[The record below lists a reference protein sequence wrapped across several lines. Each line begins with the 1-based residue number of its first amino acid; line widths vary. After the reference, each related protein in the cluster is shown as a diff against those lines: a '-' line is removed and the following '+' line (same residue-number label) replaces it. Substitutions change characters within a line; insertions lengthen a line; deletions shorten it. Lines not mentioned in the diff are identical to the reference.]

1 MKMYIIK
8 RKITGMKIIH
18 TLRNQN
24 KMEEEIKEMIF

>member
-1 MKMYIIK
+1 MKMLITK
-8 RKITGMKIIH
+8 RKITGMKIIY